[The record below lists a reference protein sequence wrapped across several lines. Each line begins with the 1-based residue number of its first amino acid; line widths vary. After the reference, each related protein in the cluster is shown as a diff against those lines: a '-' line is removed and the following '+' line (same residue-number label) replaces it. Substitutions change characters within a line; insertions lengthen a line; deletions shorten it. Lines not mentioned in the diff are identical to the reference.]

1 MLDPDDHVRTAAI
14 QIFGQLN
21 QATAQMIPMS
31 VLSQLSSR
39 CRDKKI
45 TPRQE
50 AVMALCHYFKL
61 MVPLKSKHAD
71 ILWVLGQLV
80 ELVYLEDVSF
90 R

>member
-1 MLDPDDHVRTAAI
+1 
-14 QIFGQLN
+14 
-21 QATAQMIPMS
+21 MIPMS